1 MTTDTATTNSQAS
14 TGSVCPAAK
23 EASRADQARH
33 IVRRNVYWALGAG
46 LVPIPVF
53 DFVALTAV
61 QVKMLKQLSDHYRVE
76 FFDDKAKK
84 IVGSLL
90 ASTGSLALA
99 GMVGRSL
106 FKLVPVVGQLFG
118 VVGVPLFAG
127 ALTQAIG
134 NLFVMHYETGGTLL
148 DFNVEQM
155 RAHFQREFERAKDS
169 VKQMDKGKDAPASRV
184 TAPVKVE
191 PDNLEKIEG
200 IGPAISELLYDA
212 GIMTYKVLS
221 ETPVQE
227 LRNILSARGS
237 RFAIA
242 DPSTW
247 PEQAALLAKGDLE
260 GFKKLEKEL
269 KAGKSAK

>member
-1 MTTDTATTNSQAS
+1 MTTDTATTDSQARAGAS
-14 TGSVCPAAK
+14 CTAEKA
-23 EASRADQARH
+23 ASRTDQARH

-46 LVPIPVF
+46 LVPVPVL

-61 QVKMLKQLSDHYRVE
+61 QVKLLKQLSDHYQVK

-155 RAHFQREFERAKDS
+155 RAHFHREFERAKDS
-169 VKQMDKGKDAPASRV
+169 VKQMDQEKDARASRV

-227 LRNILSARGS
+227 LRNILAARGS

-247 PEQAALLAKGDLE
+247 PEQAALLAKGDQE

>member
-1 MTTDTATTNSQAS
+1 MTTGTTTTLSQAKTQADS
-14 TGSVCPAAK
+14 TEA
-23 EASRADQARH
+23 ASRADQARH

-46 LVPIPVF
+46 LVPIPVV

-61 QVKMLKQLSDHYRVE
+61 QVKMLKQLSDHYQVE

-84 IVGSLL
+84 IVSALL

-127 ALTQAIG
+127 ALTQATG

-155 RAHFQREFERAKDS
+155 RAHFQREFEQAKGS
-169 VKQMDKGKDAPASRV
+169 VKQMNKEKDSGESRV
-184 TAPVKVE
+184 AAPSKVE

-200 IGPAISELLYDA
+200 IGPAITELLYGA

-227 LRNILSARGS
+227 LRNILSAGGG
-237 RFAIA
+237 RFAAA

-247 PEQAALLAKGDLE
+247 PEQAALLAKGETE
-260 GFKKLEKEL
+260 GFNALEKEL
-269 KAGKSAK
+269 KAGKRVK